1 VNVCVVLC
9 NLKKLFS
16 FLKIKHRKHSN
27 GRFKME
33 AIQGAFLIVSLTK
46 LKSFTP
52 ENIEEMTDTLSY
64 MTSQIKKIKLL

>member
-1 VNVCVVLC
+1 
-9 NLKKLFS
+9 
-16 FLKIKHRKHSN
+16 
-27 GRFKME
+27 ME
-33 AIQGAFLIVSLTK
+33 AIQRAFLIVSLTK